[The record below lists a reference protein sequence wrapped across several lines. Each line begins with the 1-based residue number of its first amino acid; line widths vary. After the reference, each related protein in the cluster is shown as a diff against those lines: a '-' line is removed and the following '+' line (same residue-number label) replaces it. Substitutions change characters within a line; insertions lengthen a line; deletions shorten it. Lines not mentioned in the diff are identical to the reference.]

1 MEIVE
6 NRDTDTLKQ
15 IIEKH
20 VLPGNY
26 ITTDAWKGYTFLDYP
41 YSWYIHDVYN
51 HARGNFGSGLSSTS
65 RIEGLWGELKALLK
79 KIYTRVNSDNFLYFL
94 REMEYRRNIKS
105 LNAEKKWK
113 TFQLYLHVWVLIKLM
128 EFYLKKNFMILIMI
142 LISIIKN

>member
-41 YSWYIHDVYN
+41 YSGHIHDVYN

-65 RIEGLWGELKALLK
+65 RIEGLWGELKVLLK
-79 KIYTRVNSDNFLYFL
+79 KIYTSVNSDNFLYFL
-94 REMEYRRNIKS
+94 REMEYRRSIKS
-105 LNAEKKWK
+105 LNAEKK
-113 TFQLYLHVWVLIKLM
+113 I
-128 EFYLKKNFMILIMI
+128 ENNFICVCGVC
-142 LISIIKN
+142 